1 MSMKTGYWIIIA
13 AVIWCIAVFAGYRV
27 SSATGVQVGY
37 FEAAEAGGYGAPSDT
52 VEGIDK
58 QTQDYYKDLYK

>member
-1 MSMKTGYWIIIA
+1 MKTGYWIFLA
-13 AVIWCIAVFAGYRV
+13 AVIWCIAVFAGYKV
-27 SSATGVQVGY
+27 SFATGVQVGY

-58 QTQDYYKDLYK
+58 KTQDYYKDLYK